1 MAYVFLYNYD
11 LIALPVDLSLAYLA
25 KLSEE
30 CVRLTWWLFGLF
42 QEQHNQE
49 QGALHTSSY
58 SSSRDRFFP
67 GLEKTSP

>member
-30 CVRLTWWLFGLF
+30 CVRLT
-42 QEQHNQE
+42 
-49 QGALHTSSY
+49 
-58 SSSRDRFFP
+58 
-67 GLEKTSP
+67 